1 MSNIVEKKQPVYF
14 DEKGA
19 GFMFGRNGIA
29 NATPFSENKSGPF
42 FIFARTGTMRA
53 MSDKSKNNASG
64 GGFFSR
70 LKRRLGGDKGLIPSL
85 KLVGRKL
92 DAELA
97 EELETQLLLADVGIE
112 AAERIVDSLKHR
124 LGAKSIEDEAEVRDA
139 LQNAVEDLLAEHSQ
153 PLVISE
159 TGRPFM
165 ILMVGVNGSGKTT
178 TIGKLAKMLQDQGYS
193 VMLAAGDTFRAAAVE
208 QLQAWGERN
217 QVPVIAQQAGADPAA
232 VIYDAFEA
240 AKARGIDVLL
250 ADTAGRLQNKAGLM
264 AELTKIVRVAKRLD
278 PASPHETM
286 LVLDASLGQNAVNQ
300 AIEFHEAIGLTGITM
315 TKLDGGGKGGVLLAI
330 AERLDVPFRFI
341 GVGEGIG
348 DMGVFDAKQF
358 AAALVEPAY

>member
-1 MSNIVEKKQPVYF
+1 
-14 DEKGA
+14 
-19 GFMFGRNGIA
+19 
-29 NATPFSENKSGPF
+29 
-42 FIFARTGTMRA
+42 MRA
-53 MSDKSKNNASG
+53 MPDKSKDGASG
-64 GGFFSR
+64 RGFFGR
-70 LKRRLGGDKGLIPSL
+70 LRKRLGGDKGLALSL
-85 KLVGRKL
+85 NLVGRKL

-112 AAERIVDSLKHR
+112 ASERIIDGLRHR
-124 LGAKSIEDEAEVRDA
+124 LGAKSIQDEAEVRNA
-139 LQNAVEDLLAEHSQ
+139 LRDSITDLLAEHSR
-153 PLVISE
+153 PMIIAE
-159 TGRPFM
+159 TERPFM

-178 TIGKLAKMLQDQGYS
+178 TTGKLAKILQDQGYS

-208 QLQAWGERN
+208 QLQSWGERN
-217 QVPVIAQQAGADPAA
+217 QIPVIAQQTGADPAA

-250 ADTAGRLQNKAGLM
+250 ADTAGRLQSKVGLM
-264 AELTKIVRVAKRLD
+264 AELAKIVRVAKRLD
-278 PASPHETM
+278 PTAPHETM

-300 AIEFHEAIGLTGITM
+300 AVKFHEAIGLTGITM

-341 GVGEGIG
+341 GVGEGID

-358 AAALVEPAY
+358 AAALVERAGQPE